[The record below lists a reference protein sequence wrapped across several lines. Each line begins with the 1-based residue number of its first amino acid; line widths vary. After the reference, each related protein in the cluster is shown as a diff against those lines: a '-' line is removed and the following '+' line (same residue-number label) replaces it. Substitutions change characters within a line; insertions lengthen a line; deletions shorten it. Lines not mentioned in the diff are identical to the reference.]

1 MKLRQTMILASV
13 GLVPAVSVA
22 ELSANVGMV
31 SDYLYRGI
39 FQEDASAS
47 AGIDYENENGFYIG
61 TWGADVG
68 DGIETDLYFGYGG
81 EVGDWSWGVGYTGYY
96 YTDDFDDTYAE
107 VNLGL
112 GYGIF
117 SLDFAA
123 GEWDGFGAPE
133 DYTFTSLTIEIP
145 SGPYLTFGSFGDQ
158 FDGDYFE
165 IGYGFD
171 WNGVDL
177 SIALVTSNDLVVSQ
191 DNPTA
196 DYNLIFGISKSI
208 AISD

>member
-112 GYGIF
+112 GYGIL